1 MSLQMARDRIYEFR
15 VVIEDQKPSPQA
27 HPASAVPRP
36 SPHCKNARQ
45 RIDGGSVNGGALD
58 GPAARKWP
66 GSGPAALAG
75 PLL

>member
-1 MSLQMARDRIYEFR
+1 MPLQMARDRIYELR
-15 VVIEDQKPSPQA
+15 VVIEDQKPSRRA

-58 GPAARKWP
+58 GPVARKWP
-66 GSGPAALAG
+66 GNGPAALAG